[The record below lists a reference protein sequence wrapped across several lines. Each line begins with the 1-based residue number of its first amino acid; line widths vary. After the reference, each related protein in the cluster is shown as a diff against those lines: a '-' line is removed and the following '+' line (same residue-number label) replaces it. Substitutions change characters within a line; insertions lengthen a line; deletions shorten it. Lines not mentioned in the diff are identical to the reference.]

1 MNYAGWASQGKQA
14 DAKGR
19 TESDSE
25 QSLQV
30 SNERTAEI

>member
-1 MNYAGWASQGKQA
+1 MQDGPVGKQA
-14 DAKGR
+14 NAKGR